1 MGRIALFGGGGVIGQ
16 SIANALRAKGE
27 SYRVV
32 GRSRKSLEGEFG
44 DDPLAEIVTWNPEDP
59 DSVRTAARGVYT
71 LIYLIGVPYN
81 NLQLH
86 SVLMR
91 KTLDRAIAEKV
102 AQIV

>member
-32 GRSRKSLEGEFG
+32 GRSRKTLEAEFG

-59 DSVRTAARGVYT
+59 GSVRAATRG
-71 LIYLIGVPYN
+71 
-81 NLQLH
+81 
-86 SVLMR
+86 
-91 KTLDRAIAEKV
+91 
-102 AQIV
+102 IVSKLG